1 MAPVSAS
8 ARVAKVRGTLRALAV
23 AGTLLATATGPAQAA
38 PAPTPSGNWV
48 RVAVVRDDTAVGPVR
63 EALLRCSPKAA
74 GTHPQAE
81 RACRELAAV
90 KGDIGA
96 MHVKETPCPMIYKP
110 LTAFAYGMWNGH
122 RVAYT
127 RDFANDCVMGA
138 STGSL
143 FALG

>member
-1 MAPVSAS
+1 MVPVSAS
-8 ARVAKVRGTLRALAV
+8 ARVPKVRGTLLALAA
-23 AGTLLATATGPAQAA
+23 AGTLLGTAPGPAQAA

-48 RVAVVRDDTAVGPVR
+48 RVAVVRGDTAVDPVR

-74 GTHPQAE
+74 GTHPQAA

-90 KGDIGA
+90 KGDINA
-96 MHVKETPCPMIYKP
+96 IHVKETPCPMIYKP
-110 LTAFAYGMWNGH
+110 LTALAYGMWNGH
-122 RVAYT
+122 RVAYAH
-127 RDFANDCVMGA
+127 DFANDCVLGA